1 MRLDDAQMAEK
12 VRAEDL
18 VNLNP
23 EYGTKPRIW
32 YRNFDRVTHCFLGGA
47 LVRRGAD
54 FEDCAEGLTVR
65 LLKDNTILMQQE
77 SDTFGE
83 FKFEPLAGGGETYRL
98 QVIDA
103 AASVVFEMETMLTGN
118 AFLGIIE
125 VPCL

>member
-1 MRLDDAQMAEK
+1 MAQK
-12 VRAEDL
+12 VRDEDL

-47 LVRRGAD
+47 LVRRSAD
-54 FEDCAEGLTVR
+54 VEDCAAGLTVR
-65 LLKDNTILMQQE
+65 LLKDGTTLIEQE

-98 QVIDA
+98 QVVDGS
-103 AASVVFEMETMLTGN
+103 ASVVFEIEVNLTGN
-118 AFLGIIE
+118 TFLGIIE
-125 VPCL
+125 VP